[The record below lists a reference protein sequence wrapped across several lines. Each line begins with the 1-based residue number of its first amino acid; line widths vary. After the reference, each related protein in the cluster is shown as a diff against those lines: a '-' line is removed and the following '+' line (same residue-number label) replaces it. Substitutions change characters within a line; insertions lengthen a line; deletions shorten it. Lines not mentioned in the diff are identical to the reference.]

1 MKHFIAFPTT
11 IGVIDICVCTCIP
24 HLFLQDNVQSQD
36 LTAKD
41 NNNTK
46 KKQDTKQTNKKKT
59 GTNRDHDLTERKLL
73 STVDTQLMQQFP
85 EVGYS
90 QHTSV
95 LFLF

>member
-41 NNNTK
+41 NNNIK
-46 KKQDTKQTNKKKT
+46 KKQDKTNKQKKP